1 MPGLLFLLNIKLPK
15 TYCFVLA
22 FVVWTVAVA
31 LFVGKWLA
39 ILYNSPAENTVL
51 ALATIRTPNPE
62 SLKSKATMRIKLF
75 LAVLALAVLPS
86 AVLLAQQDLS
96 THFLRHTWQANR
108 TNPAFFPEY
117 EMVIGLPGV
126 YNSLW
131 VENLTYNTLFVEDGN
146 GNRVLNVDQ
155 AILGMEDR
163 NAIRENLDIET
174 LSLGARFGPLGL
186 SISHTFRFNAFMD
199 YPKTLPQLIWQ
210 GNAQFI
216 GEEIEFA
223 PDIDVL
229 GYQEFA
235 VGAMIEVSDAVV
247 IGGRAKLLS
256 GAGSINSSRNQ
267 LRLRT
272 DSEVYQLT
280 LNADYQVN
288 SASSLTYDGFD
299 DIQTNFDFGT
309 FSAESLFTG
318 NTGFAFD
325 LGAHVKLGK
334 LELAASVLDIGGI
347 DWDEEVNNYSLKGT
361 YEYEGLDF
369 AQRIFDDST
378 SFGSVLDTLEA
389 VYEIEEGSEGF
400 RTTLPTRFYLSATL
414 RLRENW
420 TVGGLIFSESY
431 RGNTYPA
438 AALSSNLQV
447 LPFLNVGGIYSW
459 RNNRFDNLGLN
470 ATLKAGPV
478 QLVAATDNILTVF
491 QPKDSNASHL
501 RLGLNLLFAPRE
513 SEMKDAG
520 PKWF

>member
-1 MPGLLFLLNIKLPK
+1 MRMKLL
-15 TYCFVLA
+15 LA
-22 FVVWTVAVA
+22 AV
-31 LFVGKWLA
+31 
-39 ILYNSPAENTVL
+39 
-51 ALATIRTPNPE
+51 
-62 SLKSKATMRIKLF
+62 
-75 LAVLALAVLPS
+75 ALAVLPT
-86 AVLLAQQDLS
+86 AVMLAQQDLS
-96 THFLRHTWQANR
+96 THFLRHTWQAHQ
-108 TNPAFFPEY
+108 TNPALFPEY

-126 YNSLW
+126 YNSLR

-146 GNRVLNVDQ
+146 GNRMLNVDQ
-155 AILGMEDR
+155 AILDMEDR
-163 NAIRENLDIET
+163 NVIRENLDIET

-186 SISHTFRFNAFMD
+186 SLSHTFRFSAFMD

-216 GEEIEFA
+216 GQEIEFA

-229 GYQEFA
+229 SYQEFA
-235 VGAMIEVSDAVV
+235 IGALIELGDAVV

-256 GAGSINSSRNQ
+256 GVGSVNSSRSQ

-272 DSEVYQLT
+272 DDEIYQLR
-280 LNADYQVN
+280 LDADYQVN
-288 SASSLTYDGFD
+288 SASALTYDGFD
-299 DIQTNFDFGT
+299 DIQTNFDFST
-309 FSAESLFTG
+309 FSAEDLFTG

-378 SFGSVLDTLEA
+378 SFGSVLDTLEQI
-389 VYEIEEGSEGF
+389 YEVQESAEGF
-400 RTTLPTRFYLSATL
+400 RTTIPTRFYLSATL
-414 RLRENW
+414 RLRDNW
-420 TVGGLIFSESY
+420 TVGGLIFNEWY

-438 AALSSNLQV
+438 AAISTNLEV

-459 RNNRFDNLGLN
+459 RSNRFDNFGIN
-470 ATLKAGPV
+470 ATLKAGPL
-478 QLVAATDNILTVF
+478 QLFAATDNILTVF
-491 QPKDSNASHL
+491 RPKDSNSSHI

-513 SEMKDAG
+513 SKMADSG

>member
-1 MPGLLFLLNIKLPK
+1 MRMKLI
-15 TYCFVLA
+15 LA
-22 FVVWTVAVA
+22 AVA
-31 LFVGKWLA
+31 LAAL
-39 ILYNSPAENTVL
+39 PMTV
-51 ALATIRTPNPE
+51 I
-62 SLKSKATMRIKLF
+62 M
-75 LAVLALAVLPS
+75 
-86 AVLLAQQDLS
+86 AQQDLS
-96 THFLRHTWQANR
+96 THFLRHTWQAHR
-108 TNPAFFPEY
+108 TNPAFFPDY
-117 EMVIGLPGV
+117 EMVVGLPGV
-126 YNSLW
+126 YNSLQ
-131 VENLTYNTLFVEDGN
+131 VENLTYNTLFVEGADGK
-146 GNRVLNVDQ
+146 RMLNVDQ
-155 AILGMEDR
+155 AILEMEGR
-163 NAIRENLDIET
+163 NVIRENLDIET

-186 SISHTFRFNAFMD
+186 SLSHTFRFNAFMD
-199 YPKTLPQLIWQ
+199 YPRTLPQLIWQ

-235 VGAMIEVSDAVV
+235 LGAMVELGDAIV

-256 GAGSINSSRNQ
+256 GVGSVNSSRDQ
-267 LRLRT
+267 LRLTT

-280 LNADYQVN
+280 LDADYQVN

-299 DIQTNFDFGT
+299 DIQTSFDFST
-309 FSAESLFTG
+309 FSAEDLFTG

-325 LGAHVKLGK
+325 LGAHIKLGK
-334 LELAASVLDIGGI
+334 LEIAASVLDIGGI
-347 DWDEEVNNYSLKGT
+347 DWDEDVNNYSLRGT

-378 SFGSVLDTLEA
+378 SFGSVLDTLEQI
-389 VYEIEEGSEGF
+389 YEVEESAEAF

-414 RLRENW
+414 RLRDNW
-420 TVGGLIFSESY
+420 TVGGLIFSERY

-438 AALSSNLQV
+438 AAISTNLDV
-447 LPFLNVGGIYSW
+447 FPFLNVGGIYAW
-459 RNNRFDNLGLN
+459 RNNRFDNFGVN

-501 RLGLNLLFAPRE
+501 RLGLNLLFAPRD
-513 SEMKDAG
+513 SKMKDAG